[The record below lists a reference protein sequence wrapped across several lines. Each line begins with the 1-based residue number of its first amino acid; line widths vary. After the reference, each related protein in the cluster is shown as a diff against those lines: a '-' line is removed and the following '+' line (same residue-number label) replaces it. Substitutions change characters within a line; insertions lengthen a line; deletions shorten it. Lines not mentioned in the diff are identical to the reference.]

1 MGNNLA
7 TLKPTV
13 AKCEVDPTIVPPPPP
28 PPGAVS
34 GDQEPAPHLVQNPKF
49 KDNPGTL
56 EELHKKCKGTENL

>member
-7 TLKPTV
+7 TMKT

-28 PPGAVS
+28 PPGSVP
-34 GDQEPAPHLVQNPKF
+34 GDLEGSPHVVQNPKY

-56 EELHKKCKGTENL
+56 EEIHKKCKGKESV